1 MTEKLPEQLYS
12 MTALPDC
19 KDNGSRPSIQKQ
31 RRCMRFITSHFTQQ
45 ILLNAVGQILAPA
58 CVADEAI
65 SVRAIEPPALSE
77 HRRQEQFEQLRKYF
91 AELGSR
97 REPGSAEEADE
108 ILTEAIRS
116 TRPSYRPHR

>member
-91 AELGSR
+91 AELDSR

>member
-91 AELGSR
+91 AELDSR
-97 REPGSAEEADE
+97 RKPGSAEEADE

-116 TRPSYRPHR
+116 TRPSYRPHQ